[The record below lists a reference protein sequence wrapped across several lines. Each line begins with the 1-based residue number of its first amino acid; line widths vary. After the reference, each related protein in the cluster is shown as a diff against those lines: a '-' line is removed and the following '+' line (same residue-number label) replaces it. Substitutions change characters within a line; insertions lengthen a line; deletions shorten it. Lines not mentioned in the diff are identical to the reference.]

1 MNLLMNLP
9 EVWNLR
15 EVVSRAEDVGRLNE
29 AILQLAVQGKLM
41 AQDPADEPASELL
54 KRIAAEKKRLKIKS
68 EPLPEIGEEER
79 PFPLPNGWEWV
90 RFGDATINRD
100 SARIPLSREQR
111 KTRQGPFDYYGA
123 SGVIDKI
130 DDYLFDKPL
139 LLIGEDGANLIN
151 RSTPIAFLACGK
163 YWVNNHAH
171 VLDSLNLDVLK
182 YLSVF
187 INAIDLKPF
196 VTGTAQPKMN
206 QSKMNSIVV
215 GLPPLAEQKR
225 IVARVDAL
233 LAQTRQL
240 EATMTTAVHTLS
252 SLHTAAIQELLTAVD
267 PDDFAAKWQFIADNF
282 DLLYDETYPETAV
295 ANVAALKQAILQLAV
310 QGKLTRQ
317 DPADEP
323 AGEMRERIA
332 AEKKRL
338 GIKSGKLAEIGEGER
353 PFALPDGWEWT
364 RLEHIADHRLGKMLD
379 KNKNRGEY
387 YPYLRNLNVQWLRVE
402 LGDLKEMRFEESEL
416 EEFKLERGDLLI
428 CEGGEPGRSAI
439 WEHEISQMMFQKA
452 IHRVRPFGKIS
463 TQYLLFHIWAD
474 ALVGNLEQY
483 FTGAT
488 IKHFTGKALANYKL
502 ALPPIAEQHRIV
514 ARVDALLRL
523 CDDLSAHI
531 RAAQATRI
539 ALRDAALAGAR

>member
-29 AILQLAVQGKLM
+29 AILQLAVQGKLTR
-41 AQDPADEPASELL
+41 QDPTDEPASELL
-54 KRIAAEKKRLKIKS
+54 KRIAAEKKRLGTKS
-68 EPLPEIGEEER
+68 EPLPEIEEEER

-151 RSTPIAFLACGK
+151 RSTPIAFLAYGK

-225 IVARVDAL
+225 IVARVEAL

-240 EATMTTAVHTLS
+240 EATMSTAVHTLS
-252 SLHTAAIQELLTAVD
+252 SLHAAAIQELLTAVD

-317 DPADEP
+317 DPADDP
-323 AGEMRERIA
+323 AGELLKRIA

-338 GIKSGKLAEIGEGER
+338 GFKSQPLPEIGEEER
-353 PFALPDGWEWT
+353 PFNLPIGWEWV
-364 RLEHIADHRLGKMLD
+364 RLGSIVSFDYGKGLPAKKRDDSGHVPVYGSNGVVGHHSEELVNQDCIVIGRKGSSGAVNLATGRSWIIDTAFYILPPKEIDLNFLFRLLQSLQLD
-379 KNKNRGEY
+379 KLGKGIKPGLNRNEAY
-387 YPYLRNLNVQWLRVE
+387 Q
-402 LGDLKEMRFEESEL
+402 
-416 EEFKLERGDLLI
+416 
-428 CEGGEPGRSAI
+428 
-439 WEHEISQMMFQKA
+439 
-452 IHRVRPFGKIS
+452 
-463 TQYLLFHIWAD
+463 
-474 ALVGNLEQY
+474 LVS
-483 FTGAT
+483 
-488 IKHFTGKALANYKL
+488 
-502 ALPPIAEQHRIV
+502 ALPPLAEQKRIAE
-514 ARVDALLRL
+514 RVDALLRL

-531 RAAQATRI
+531 TAAQATRA
-539 ALRDAALAGAR
+539 ALRDAALAM